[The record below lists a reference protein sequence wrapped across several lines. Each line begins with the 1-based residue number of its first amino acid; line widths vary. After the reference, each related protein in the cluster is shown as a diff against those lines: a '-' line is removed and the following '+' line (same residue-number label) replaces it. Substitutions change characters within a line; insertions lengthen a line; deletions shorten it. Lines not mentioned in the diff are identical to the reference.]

1 MLGRNLLALSLI
13 AAVAIAPPVA
23 RARLFCRWTGA
34 EIALSDCHDESGP
47 DGQAVRADRC
57 CEHRVQTPLPTGK
70 AEASVDASLA
80 TPVLVEL
87 TWSEFFQPRPSAL
100 AEAPLRLRP
109 PLSETRILL
118 I

>member
-1 MLGRNLLALSLI
+1 MLGRILLALSLI
-13 AAVAIAPPVA
+13 AAVAIAPPVT

-34 EIALSDCHDESGP
+34 EIALSDCHDESNP
-47 DGQAVRADRC
+47 DVQTVRADRC
-57 CEHRVQTPLPTGK
+57 CEQRVQAPLPTGK

-80 TPVLVEL
+80 TPVLVEV
-87 TWSEFFQPRPSAL
+87 TWFEVFCPRPSAA
-100 AEAPLRLRP
+100 AEAPPRLRP

>member
-1 MLGRNLLALSLI
+1 MLARSLLVLSLI
-13 AAVAIAPPVA
+13 AAVVVAPPVA

-34 EIALSDCHDESGP
+34 EIAPSDCHDESNS
-47 DGQAVRADRC
+47 DVQVVLADRC
-57 CEHRVQTPLPTGK
+57 CEHRLQAPLPAGK
-70 AEASVDASLA
+70 AEVSVDASLT

-87 TWSEFFQPRPSAL
+87 SWSEVFRPQPSAL
-100 AEAPLRLRP
+100 AEVPPPLRP